1 MKETLGIRHI
11 AIKVQK
17 FEECLDFYTNIL
29 GMKIDWKPDDE
40 NVYLTNGQDNL
51 ALHFDQNIRGNNNQN
66 KLDHFG
72 IMLRDKDEVDKWY
85 ELIKSKNI
93 KIFKDIKDHRDG
105 SRSFYCYDPDDNIIQ
120 IIWHPSI
127 SKHV

>member
-1 MKETLGIRHI
+1 
-11 AIKVQK
+11 
-17 FEECLDFYTNIL
+17 
-29 GMKIDWKPDDE
+29 MKIDWKPDDE

-72 IMLRDKDEVDKWY
+72 IMLRDKDEVDKWH

-93 KIFKDIKDHRDG
+93 ILFK
-105 SRSFYCYDPDDNIIQ
+105 
-120 IIWHPSI
+120 
-127 SKHV
+127 